1 MSDQSIK
8 VTIAGRV
15 YPLTISAAEEELV
28 RKAARQVDE
37 QVKTLQQTY
46 AVKDRQDLLAMA
58 ALQSATQSLRNGKPK
73 SDNHLTEQLQ
83 SISNSLDSY
92 LS

>member
-15 YPLTISAAEEELV
+15 YPLTISAAEEEMV
-28 RKAARQVDE
+28 RKAALQVDE

-46 AVKDRQDLLAMA
+46 SVKDRQDLLAMA
-58 ALQSATQSLRNGKPK
+58 ALQSATQSLRNGKLK